1 MDILNNIMDS
11 VINFYHLIINNITV
25 DWIIKFAVL
34 YFFIIWWAFVIWV
47 VKDITNRTTNIFVQ
61 FISIVLVIILTP
73 IFWLPIY
80 LLIRPRNTIFEKYY
94 EEADLEEEENE
105 EVVLEE
111 EVEEIKEYGC
121 PKCWKLIKEDFH
133 FCPYCEFE
141 LIKSCTKCEKNLKSD
156 WKVCPFCWEKQVKE
170 MTKTEKKDAIKV
182 EVEKVKKNKKT
193 DILSEIEDN
202 NEEEDK

>member
-1 MDILNNIMDS
+1 MEILNNIMNS
-11 VINFYHLIINNITV
+11 IISFYHFIIDNITV
-25 DWIIKFAVL
+25 DWIIKFAIL

-94 EEADLEEEENE
+94 EEADLEEDEE

-111 EVEEIKEYGC
+111 EVEEVKEYSC
-121 PKCWKLIKEDFH
+121 PKCGKLIKEDFY

-141 LIKSCTKCEKNLKSD
+141 LIKSCTKCEKSLKSE
-156 WKVCPFCWEKQVKE
+156 WKVCPFCWEKQEKNTVKA
-170 MTKTEKKDAIKV
+170 EKKDAIKV
-182 EVEKVKKNKKT
+182 EVEKVKKTKKT

-202 NEEEDK
+202 KEDN